1 MSLKAKYYSTHID
14 SLEDDFVDIE
24 DLERLLAVAGG
35 KGWIMPLARI
45 CLPDGQSVAT
55 EPKALRFA
63 LEMLRSGV
71 YVLSIE
77 FDVDL
82 REDLDEGLL

>member
-1 MSLKAKYYSTHID
+1 
-14 SLEDDFVDIE
+14 
-24 DLERLLAVAGG
+24 
-35 KGWIMPLARI
+35 MPLARI
-45 CLPDGQSVAT
+45 CLPDGQTVAT

-77 FDVDL
+77 FDADL